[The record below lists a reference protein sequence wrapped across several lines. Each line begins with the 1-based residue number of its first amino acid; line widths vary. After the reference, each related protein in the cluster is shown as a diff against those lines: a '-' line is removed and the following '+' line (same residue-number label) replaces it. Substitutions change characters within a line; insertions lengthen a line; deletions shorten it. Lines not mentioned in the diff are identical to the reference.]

1 MTSSLARCAVLT
13 AAGTTSA
20 NFFSTIDSFFRSA
33 VPTVFTVGSASDS
46 TNLYLEHP
54 DGWWLH
60 IEDNGTSIRCR
71 TAPDGDF
78 SGSQTSP
85 YATVI
90 VSANTA
96 TTMHFAEY
104 DDAILIGVKN
114 DTTQS
119 WRQALHAGKI
129 YAPFNASDPGFFL
142 DGLGILGGIPNIAI
156 SLSSPTVG
164 SWLNTNS
171 SPFLSNFIRAGF
183 NNWADR
189 LSAGFTSTP
198 ASGTLVGNARLVPYL
213 VTFPNATPSYPGPV
227 AQGVTTVG
235 GPTLVGYLKYI
246 REYPTLLSHRT
257 TIPAVGSGD
266 DQSWLVFCDP
276 ASTTRRSACLWSK
289 AVTP

>member
-1 MTSSLARCAVLT
+1 MTSTLARCAVLT

-20 NFFSTIDSFFRSA
+20 NFFSTIDSFFRSV
-33 VPTVFTVGSASDS
+33 VPTVFEVDSTSDQ

-60 IEDNGTSIRCR
+60 IDDNGTVIRCR
-71 TAPDGDF
+71 IAPDGDF

-129 YAPFNASDPGFFL
+129 YAPFNASDPGIFL
-142 DGLGILGGIPNIAI
+142 DGLGILGGIPNVTTV
-156 SLSSPTVG
+156 LSNVNVG
-164 SWLNTNS
+164 YWINGSS

-189 LSAGFTSTP
+189 FASGFTLTP
-198 ASGTLVGNARLVPYL
+198 SSGTLVGNARLVPYL
-213 VTFPNATPSYPGPV
+213 VNFPTATPSYPGPV
-227 AQGVTTVG
+227 SQGVTTS
-235 GPTLVGYLKYI
+235 PTLVGYLKYI
-246 REYPTLLSHRT
+246 REYPTALSHRT

-266 DQSWLVFCDP
+266 DQSWLVFCEP
-276 ASTTRRSACLWSK
+276 GNATRRSVCLWSK

>member
-1 MTSSLARCAVLT
+1 
-13 AAGTTSA
+13 
-20 NFFSTIDSFFRSA
+20 
-33 VPTVFTVGSASDS
+33 
-46 TNLYLEHP
+46 
-54 DGWWLH
+54 
-60 IEDNGTSIRCR
+60 
-71 TAPDGDF
+71 
-78 SGSQTSP
+78 
-85 YATVI
+85 
-90 VSANTA
+90 
-96 TTMHFAEY
+96 MHFAEY

-189 LSAGFTSTP
+189 LLAGFTSTP
-198 ASGTLVGNARLVPYL
+198 SSGTLVGNARLVPYL
-213 VTFPNATPSYPGPV
+213 LTFPSATPSYPGPV
-227 AQGVTTVG
+227 SQGITITSN
-235 GPTLVGYLKYI
+235 PTLVGYLKYI
-246 REYPTLLSHRT
+246 REYPTVLSHRT

-276 ASTTRRSACLWSK
+276 GSTTRRSACLWSK